1 MQKKKFANFARSSLF
16 PLKCEKKVR
25 LRSMKTAHLKIVP
38 VLTFRADI
46 YTRRSLPVVGVRV
59 SHVISVHEV
68 RGPDTRP
75 AVWGSGTVWS
85 GVISPA
91 WRGLPHVSAKSRL
104 DLNGVELSR
113 RLKDRMAG
121 FVIGLPF

>member
-1 MQKKKFANFARSSLF
+1 MQKKIREFCEIQFISF
-16 PLKCEKKVR
+16 KCEKKVR

-59 SHVISVHEV
+59 SHVITVHEV

-85 GVISPA
+85 VVISPA

-121 FVIGLPF
+121 FVIGLPY

>member
-1 MQKKKFANFARSSLF
+1 MQKKIREF
-16 PLKCEKKVR
+16 CEIQFISFKMRKKVR

-46 YTRRSLPVVGVRV
+46 YTGRSLPVVGVRV

-68 RGPDTRP
+68 RDPDTRP

-121 FVIGLPF
+121 FVIGLPY

>member
-1 MQKKKFANFARSSLF
+1 
-16 PLKCEKKVR
+16 
-25 LRSMKTAHLKIVP
+25 MKTAHLKIVP

-46 YTRRSLPVVGVRV
+46 YTRRSLPVVGVRI

-91 WRGLPHVSAKSRL
+91 WRGLAHVSTKSRL

-113 RLKDRMAG
+113 RLEDRMAG
-121 FVIGLPF
+121 FVIGLPY

>member
-1 MQKKKFANFARSSLF
+1 MQKKIREFCEIQFISF
-16 PLKCEKKVR
+16 KCEKKVR

-46 YTRRSLPVVGVRV
+46 YTGRSLPVVGVRV

-75 AVWGSGTVWS
+75 AVWRSGTVWS

-121 FVIGLPF
+121 FVIGLPY

>member
-1 MQKKKFANFARSSLF
+1 MQKKIREF
-16 PLKCEKKVR
+16 CEIQFISFKMRKKVR

-75 AVWGSGTVWS
+75 AVWRSGTVWS

-121 FVIGLPF
+121 FVIGLPY

>member
-1 MQKKKFANFARSSLF
+1 MQKKIREF
-16 PLKCEKKVR
+16 CEIQFISFKMRKKVR

-46 YTRRSLPVVGVRV
+46 YTGRSLPVVGVRV

-75 AVWGSGTVWS
+75 AVWRSGTVWS

-121 FVIGLPF
+121 FVIGLPY

>member
-1 MQKKKFANFARSSLF
+1 MQKKFREF
-16 PLKCEKKVR
+16 CEIQFISFKMRKKVR

-121 FVIGLPF
+121 FVIGLPY

>member
-1 MQKKKFANFARSSLF
+1 
-16 PLKCEKKVR
+16 
-25 LRSMKTAHLKIVP
+25 MKTAHLKIVP
-38 VLTFRADI
+38 VLTSRADI

-59 SHVISVHEV
+59 SHVITVHEV

-91 WRGLPHVSAKSRL
+91 WWGLAHVSTKSRF

-113 RLKDRMAG
+113 RLEDRMAG
-121 FVIGLPF
+121 FVIGFPNRHRVGQHQAIIVLCKSQIPFKM